1 MRNIE
6 SEEINLLDI
15 LASLYATV
23 KRHLLLAILLP
34 LIGAIIAVAIIYNS
48 RDRIQSS
55 LLIET
60 SLLSKSECKFLFDQ
74 LGKSGMLPGLTK
86 EEQSVVAGFK
96 FEVIEDNSR
105 PVTQVNPVQRVENA
119 IYVEVTATVYDQKIL
134 PRLQNALINFISQ
147 SPTVARQRADG
158 EKYYGQMIER
168 IDREIAAMEGVKKQV
183 DANRQATYLN
193 PSELYSKTVDL
204 FKEKIHYEIAR
215 EEIKEI
221 HLIKPFDT
229 LTINAKMSN
238 VLAALIG
245 LGSGFILF
253 WIIVFLLYFGSY
265 YRSHPRPAAQ

>member
-34 LIGAIIAVAIIYNS
+34 LLGAIIGLAVVYNS
-48 RDRIQSS
+48 RDRIESS

-60 SLLSKSECKFLFDQ
+60 SLLSQGESKFLFEQ
-74 LGKSGMLPGLTK
+74 LGKAGIIPGLAK
-86 EEQSVVAGFK
+86 DERGKVEGFK

-105 PVTQVNPVQRVENA
+105 PISQVDPLQRVERS
-119 IYVEVTATVYDQKIL
+119 IFVEVTATVFDPKVL
-134 PRLQNALINFISQ
+134 PRLQNALIDFVNQ
-147 SPTVARQRADG
+147 SPTVVRHRAEG

-183 DANRQATYLN
+183 DGNSKANYLN
-193 PSELYSKTVDL
+193 PSDLYSQTVDL
-204 FKEKIHYEIAR
+204 FKEKIQYEIAR

-221 HLIKPFDT
+221 HLIKPFDS
-229 LTINAKMSN
+229 LTIDAKMSKL
-238 VLAALIG
+238 LAALIG
-245 LGSGFILF
+245 LGLGFVLF
-253 WIIVFLLYFGSY
+253 WIVVFLLYFNSY
-265 YRSHPRPAAQ
+265 YRSHPRPAA